1 MADST
6 DSARERIGGGRPG
19 AWVRLGGA
27 ASEGRRALEIGHA
40 VGEVG
45 TVVLEPWETAAAH
58 RLKSEDP
65 AVVVLCRRRTL
76 IVDESETGPV
86 HSNGLSYDQAE
97 ANGWVA
103 RSRAEEA
110 ITWEAHPGQWQLRIW
125 DPACRTAWTEAIVR
139 ELSDSPFDG
148 VLADDLDLDDHPL
161 DLPLPDLGSDTQL
174 REAHDALIRQAGEAL
189 NGIGKLLI
197 AVVEDA
203 RRMPARWVELSAWG
217 GVCEPTWLSTA
228 HGRMLDPGA
237 ARQQASLITS
247 EGPGR
252 VPAEQLVL
260 VRMPIA
266 ASLLRRT
273 ELDQAQ
279 EQQLVRC
286 GLAAFWVFGAGRG
299 RFAAGSRDGTRAH
312 WIPEMQWDL
321 GAPLGPAEGVVSMW
335 SREFEGGWAVV
346 NLASDGRRRRHVT
359 IPEGM
364 LGPDGAPTRGT
375 QVLHAHQG
383 ILLRRA

>member
-110 ITWEAHPGQWQLRIW
+110 ITWGAHPGQWQLRIW

-148 VLADDLDLDDHPL
+148 VLADDLDLDDHACTGL
-161 DLPLPDLGSDTQL
+161 FVAVIGVYGDDLQAAGDELATIAIDTVSDLLGVTL
-174 REAHDALIRQAGEAL
+174 GRE
-189 NGIGKLLI
+189 
-197 AVVEDA
+197 VVE
-203 RRMPARWVELSAWG
+203 
-217 GVCEPTWLSTA
+217 
-228 HGRMLDPGA
+228 
-237 ARQQASLITS
+237 I
-247 EGPGR
+247 R
-252 VPAEQLVL
+252 VDDIEE
-260 VRMPIA
+260 R
-266 ASLLRRT
+266 
-273 ELDQAQ
+273 
-279 EQQLVRC
+279 
-286 GLAAFWVFGAGRG
+286 
-299 RFAAGSRDGTRAH
+299 
-312 WIPEMQWDL
+312 
-321 GAPLGPAEGVVSMW
+321 
-335 SREFEGGWAVV
+335 
-346 NLASDGRRRRHVT
+346 
-359 IPEGM
+359 
-364 LGPDGAPTRGT
+364 
-375 QVLHAHQG
+375 
-383 ILLRRA
+383 

>member
-6 DSARERIGGGRPG
+6 DSAREHIGGGRPG
-19 AWVRLGGA
+19 AWVRLGGGS
-27 ASEGRRALEIGHA
+27 SEGRRALEIEHA
-40 VGEVG
+40 VGAVG
-45 TVVLEPWETAAAH
+45 TVVLEPWETAAAQ

-76 IVDESETGPV
+76 IVDENEAGPV
-86 HSNGLSYDQAE
+86 RSNGLSFDEAE
-97 ANGWVA
+97 AGGWVA
-103 RSRAEEA
+103 RSRAEEP
-110 ITWEAHPGQWQLRIW
+110 ITWEEHPGQWQLRIW
-125 DPACRTAWTEAIVR
+125 DPACRTAWTEAVVR

-148 VLADDLDLDDHPL
+148 VLADDLDLADYPL

-174 REAHDALIRQAGEAL
+174 RDAHDALISQAGEAL
-189 NGIGKLLI
+189 NGIGKLLV

-203 RRMPARWVELSAWG
+203 RRVPARWVELSAWG
-217 GVCEPTWLSTA
+217 GVCEPTWLTTA

-237 ARQQASLITS
+237 ARQQAALITGD
-247 EGPGR
+247 GPGR
-252 VPAEQLVL
+252 VPGEQLVL

-266 ASLLRRT
+266 PSLLRQS
-273 ELDQAQ
+273 ELDQ
-279 EQQLVRC
+279 EQTDQLVRC

-299 RFAAGSRDGTRAH
+299 RFAAGSRGGAQAH

-359 IPEGM
+359 IPTGM
-364 LGPDGAPTRGT
+364 VGPDGSPVRGT
-375 QVLHAHQG
+375 QVLGAHQG